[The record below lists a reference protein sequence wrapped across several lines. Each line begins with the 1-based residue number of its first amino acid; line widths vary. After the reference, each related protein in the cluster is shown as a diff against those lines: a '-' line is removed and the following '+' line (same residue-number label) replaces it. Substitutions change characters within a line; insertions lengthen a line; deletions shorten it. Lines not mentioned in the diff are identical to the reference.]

1 VKVTDHQNPKR
12 ATLKERL
19 QATKGHLD
27 EESVSLQD
35 IPLEI
40 RRKEAKEPLF
50 LIRYE

>member
-1 VKVTDHQNPKR
+1 VKVTDYRNQKK
-12 ATLKERL
+12 ATLRKRL
-19 QATKGHLD
+19 KASRDHFG

-40 RRKEAKEPLF
+40 RRKEANEPLF